1 MNFLD
6 GYIDAGKHIRGKEA
20 RHEFYGA
27 LIDYYVGDGEVPEFE
42 HEVAEVAFWGAKYSL
57 DKARAGRAGGKAK
70 KQTRERNAN
79 ETPSKPEAEAQAN
92 PEANANETP
101 SKTRTDCE
109 RNANET
115 PTKEKEKEGKE
126 ELPNGSSKKAAHRAA
141 FRPPSVEEVVAYA
154 TEANLALDANR
165 FCDYYASKGWL
176 VGKARMKDWKAA
188 ARNWAARDRGGVKP
202 NAELGEYAQPF

>member
-1 MNFLD
+1 MSSTARWSITTWGTVKSQSSSTRWRRLPS
-6 GYIDAGKHIRGKEA
+6 GVPSIRLTKPVLAVLAA
-20 RHEFYGA
+20 R
-27 LIDYYVGDGEVPEFE
+27 PRSRRQRT
-42 HEVAEVAFWGAKYSL
+42 AK
-57 DKARAGRAGGKAK
+57 
-70 KQTRERNAN
+70 QNAN
-79 ETPSKPEAEAQAN
+79 ETPSKPEEEAQAN

-115 PTKEKEKEGKE
+115 RTKEKEKEGKE